1 MLLFLPN
8 FKIDAWRKNPV
19 ESTRFFP
26 EILCSRTVYQGVP
39 PRSDHHL
46 RTDARASPPPRKPG
60 RGQRPTGAGE
70 GIQLPRAEEEPER
83 TRHCANSEATQQL
96 HATPARAHRAPGR
109 GHSRRKAG
117 GAGDS
122 RAASEAPP
130 GSQNTERRR
139 HRAGRGAQRSEH
151 RKPKSP

>member
-1 MLLFLPN
+1 MHGE
-8 FKIDAWRKNPV
+8 KIPLRAQDFFQKSCARKR
-19 ESTRFFP
+19 SIKASRRDQIIISALTP
-26 EILCSRTVYQGVP
+26 EHR
-39 PRSDHHL
+39 PRPGNRGGGSD
-46 RTDARASPPPRKPG
+46 
-60 RGQRPTGAGE
+60 QRERGE

-83 TRHCANSEATQQL
+83 TRHRTNSGATQQP

-130 GSQNTERRR
+130 GSQNPQRHRR
-139 HRAGRGAQRSEH
+139 RAGRGAQRSEH

>member
-19 ESTRFFP
+19 ESARFFP

-70 GIQLPRAEEEPER
+70 GIQLPRAEEKNESGRATAQTAEQRSNHTPPPPARTAHPGEGAAAARQGARGKTRGERSAAREPE
-83 TRHCANSEATQQL
+83 
-96 HATPARAHRAPGR
+96 HRAPQTP
-109 GHSRRKAG
+109 RRARSTAK
-117 GAGDS
+117 
-122 RAASEAPP
+122 RAP
-130 GSQNTERRR
+130 
-139 HRAGRGAQRSEH
+139 
-151 RKPKSP
+151 